1 MTFMSL
7 PLICSKIECI
17 DQDMDGSNVRVG
29 VHGVKEV
36 LADLV

>member
-1 MTFMSL
+1 MFYDFYEPVL
-7 PLICSKIECI
+7 NI
-17 DQDMDGSNVRVG
+17 DPDMDGSNVRVG